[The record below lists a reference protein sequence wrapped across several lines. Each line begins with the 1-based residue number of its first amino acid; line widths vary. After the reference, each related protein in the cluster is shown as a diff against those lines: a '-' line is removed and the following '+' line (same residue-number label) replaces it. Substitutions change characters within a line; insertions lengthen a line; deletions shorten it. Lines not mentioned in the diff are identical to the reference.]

1 MDNTLKRTI
10 TGAAIV
16 GIIVVSLLFSE
27 FIFIPVMLFVMLV
40 CLAEFYK
47 MTMPGRFKAAKGLAV
62 LASLVMFMTTYA
74 HVSFGISTKLMLLS
88 VIPLVVIM
96 IAGLYIH
103 DADEFDSVAYL
114 FTSQVYIAIPF
125 SLTNLL
131 VFDDFGN
138 FNGMLLLGFFII
150 VWASDVGA
158 FLFGMSF
165 GQKNGHKL
173 FPSISPKKSWEGLW
187 GGLFT
192 AIVAGVV
199 LKLLGIFA
207 FPWWA
212 AVILT
217 LILFVFSVFGDLV
230 ESKLKRH
237 FDIKDSGKILPGHG
251 GMLDRFDGALLAFP
265 AGTIFLIVFNFI

>member
-187 GGLFT
+187 G
-192 AIVAGVV
+192 
-199 LKLLGIFA
+199 
-207 FPWWA
+207 